1 MPTFDP
7 SYVSSSAHASVP
19 SSVPSSVHVDPCVG
33 DFVGSYSDPFG
44 GAIVGAYVCDG
55 IGGDGDTFE
64 GARYVGEFGEK
75 CTRLI
80 LEKAAAMYPC
90 DGVQD

>member
-1 MPTFDP
+1 MLIPASVT
-7 SYVSSSAHASVP
+7 SSVRILAHSAVP
-19 SSVPSSVHVDPCVG
+19 SSARTSATGSGGIRGSVG
-33 DFVGSYSDPFG
+33 D
-44 GAIVGAYVCDG
+44 
-55 IGGDGDTFE
+55 GGDGDTFE

-90 DGVQD
+90 DGVQG